1 MAVHELATN
10 ARKYGALSVPTGH
23 ISITCHPSD
32 PDATDAVLAWAE
44 RAGPPIQ
51 GQPTRRGFG
60 LRLLQR
66 GLVAEAGMGADIRFE
81 PEGLRCTL
89 RLPLVTSPPLTDA
102 QWQPQ

>member
-44 RAGPPIQ
+44 RGGPPVQ

-89 RLPLVTSPPLTDA
+89 RLQLLPITSSTI
-102 QWQPQ
+102 QT